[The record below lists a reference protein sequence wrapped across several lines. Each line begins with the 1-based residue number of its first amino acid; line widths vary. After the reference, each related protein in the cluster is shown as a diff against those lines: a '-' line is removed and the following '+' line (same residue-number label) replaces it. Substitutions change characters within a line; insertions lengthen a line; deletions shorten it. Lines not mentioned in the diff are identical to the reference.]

1 MVGELKLFMHHA
13 TAKPLRKDAWQQNDS
28 QILSASSGNP
38 ASLWLVAPIPQLS
51 CSCFITLA
59 FLLAFSFSISSFRLL
74 VLASFRVL
82 LLLYY
87 VLY

>member
-1 MVGELKLFMHHA
+1 MHHA

-51 CSCFITLA
+51 CSCFITHRSIA